1 MARNIVVTLD
11 GEESSFD
18 FKAIDRAAIYGKRRR
33 VALDRDGEACTRA
46 SLTEDGS
53 VLIKSGMT
61 GQAYFDEAG
70 QAYKLAELVAYD
82 ADGKALTKVGS
93 TLGVS
98 QQLTGPVNPSELL
111 DTRVGTV
118 YLLTS
123 EVLAPGL
130 ESQLKSGDVFS
141 FPFNYRDDYS
151 AERAFLLAN
160 DNGMFA
166 LVGVPVEHEWAS
178 LEILAELPAAD
189 DESDDD
195 LDFEM
200 F

>member
-70 QAYKLAELVAYD
+70 QAFKLADLVAYD

-130 ESQLKSGDVFS
+130 ESQLKAGDVFS

>member
-1 MARNIVVTLD
+1 MSRNIVVTLD

-33 VALDRDGEACTRA
+33 VALDRDGQVCTRA

-61 GQAYFDEAG
+61 GQAYFDETG
-70 QAYKLAELVAYD
+70 QAFKLADLVAYD
-82 ADGKALTKVGS
+82 GDGNALTKVGS

-98 QQLTGPVNPSELL
+98 QQLTGPIDPSDLL
-111 DTRVGTV
+111 DTRIGSV
-118 YLLTS
+118 YLLSS
-123 EVLAPGL
+123 EVLAAGL
-130 ESQLKSGDVFS
+130 ESRLKAGDVFS
-141 FPFNYRDDYS
+141 FPFNYREDYS
-151 AERAFLLAN
+151 AEKAFLLAN
-160 DNGMFA
+160 DNGVFA

-178 LEILAELPAAD
+178 LEVLAELPAAD

>member
-98 QQLTGPVNPSELL
+98 QQLTGPVDPSELL

-130 ESQLKSGDVFS
+130 ESQLKEGDVFS

>member
-70 QAYKLAELVAYD
+70 QTYKLAELVAYD

-98 QQLTGPVNPSELL
+98 QQLTGPVDPSELL

-118 YLLTS
+118 YLLSS

-130 ESQLKSGDVFS
+130 ESQLKAGDVFS

-178 LEILAELPAAD
+178 LEVLAELPAAD

>member
-1 MARNIVVTLD
+1 MARNIVVALD

-18 FKAIDRAAIYGKRRR
+18 FKPIDRAALYGKRRR

-53 VLIKSGMT
+53 ILIKSGMT

-70 QAYKLAELVAYD
+70 QAYKLADLVAYGP
-82 ADGKALTKVGS
+82 DGKELTKVSS

-98 QQLTGPVNPSELL
+98 QPLRGPIDPSELL
-111 DTRVGTV
+111 DTRIGTV
-118 YLLTS
+118 YSLNS
-123 EVLAPGL
+123 EVLSPAL
-130 ESQLKSGDVFS
+130 ESKLKAGEVFA
-141 FPFNYRDDYS
+141 FPFNYREDYS
-151 AERAFLLAN
+151 AEHAFLLSN
-160 DNGMFA
+160 DNGLFA

-178 LEILAELPAAD
+178 LEVLAELPAVD
-189 DESDDD
+189 DESDDE